1 MDTKGLQALL
11 AVAVVAALAPAIA
24 AALPKQRIPQIV
36 IMILSGILIG
46 PSVLGLANTASLTL
60 LSNVG
65 LGFLFLLAGYEL
77 DPALL
82 RERAGRLAIAGWC
95 ISAVIAVGAVG
106 GLTAAG
112 FVRDYVPIGLALTTT
127 ALGTLLPILKDNDML
142 TGHFGRYV
150 LAAGAVGEVFPIL
163 AIALVLTRRREFI
176 TTASIAL
183 ICGAALLLA
192 VAPRFLGENRLRA
205 LISQGQRATA
215 QTTLRWSFV
224 LLLALLVLA
233 ARFGLDVVL
242 GAVIAGV
249 VLRSWSRR
257 MGVDI
262 TPLEQKLDAV
272 GYGVFIPIFFV
283 VSGMKLAVGAIIDNP
298 LRLVVFLVLLLV
310 VRGLPALFVYRKV
323 LPARQRVEMT
333 FITATTMPLLIA
345 LAEIGL
351 SDGVMLKANAAA
363 LVGAGVLSVLIYPLI
378 AVALA
383 RRRRGSDAEPSAE
396 TAPDPDTGLASLP
409 QARNSLAH
417 ANAHSRGSPAAPA
430 PAQLLQQRCRDACA
444 RTAERVPDRNRAA
457 IDVHE
462 VLVQLELIHNGYGLS
477 REGLVDLDQRQFTAL
492 PPGPVQCLGHGRDGP
507 DAHVVRV
514 HSGRGRARVPG
525 ERVRPDCRQRTLR
538 HQQKPGRTVVQR
550 RGVAAG
556 DRAALAKRRP
566 LGREFLRCQVS
577 PDAFI
582 GHYLAGRCLD
592 RHKLSV
598 KPPGCGSCRGAL
610 VTMQG
615 ELVLPGPVHPVF
627 VRDVLSC
634 LAQADWRVHLGHLRA
649 DQAPAEPGIDEAG
662 VSREDF
668 ARPRQDER
676 GTGHRLGATCDAD
689 IGVSCRDGAR
699 GRADRLHPGTTQPV
713 HGRSWHVDRQAR
725 QQYPHARD
733 VPVVFTG
740 LVGRA
745 PIDIVNG
752 PRVEPRIAC
761 QQRRDHVSGQVVW
774 PHAGQRAFD
783 LADRRPAGVDGEYS

>member
-11 AVAVVAALAPAIA
+11 AVAVVAALAPALA
-24 AALPKQRIPQIV
+24 AAFPKPKIPQVV

-46 PSVLGLANTASLTL
+46 PAVLGLANTASLTL

-82 RERAGRLAIAGWC
+82 RERAGRLAIVGWC
-95 ISAVIAVGAVG
+95 ISAVIAVAAVG

-112 FVRDYVPIGLALTTT
+112 FVRDYLPIGIALTTT

-142 TGHFGRYV
+142 TGQFGRYV

-192 VAPRFLGENRLRA
+192 IAPRFLGEARLRT
-205 LISQGQRATA
+205 LIRQGQRATA

-272 GYGVFIPIFFV
+272 GYGIFIPIFFV
-283 VSGMKLAVGAIIDNP
+283 VSGMKLAIGAIIDNP

-351 SDGVMLKANAAA
+351 SDGVMLKENAAA

-383 RRRRGSDAEPSAE
+383 RRRRTSGAEPSAS
-396 TAPDPDTGLASLP
+396 TAP
-409 QARNSLAH
+409 
-417 ANAHSRGSPAAPA
+417 
-430 PAQLLQQRCRDACA
+430 
-444 RTAERVPDRNRAA
+444 
-457 IDVHE
+457 
-462 VLVQLELIHNGYGLS
+462 
-477 REGLVDLDQRQFTAL
+477 
-492 PPGPVQCLGHGRDGP
+492 GP
-507 DAHVVRV
+507 
-514 HSGRGRARVPG
+514 
-525 ERVRPDCRQRTLR
+525 
-538 HQQKPGRTVVQR
+538 
-550 RGVAAG
+550 
-556 DRAALAKRRP
+556 
-566 LGREFLRCQVS
+566 
-577 PDAFI
+577 
-582 GHYLAGRCLD
+582 
-592 RHKLSV
+592 
-598 KPPGCGSCRGAL
+598 
-610 VTMQG
+610 
-615 ELVLPGPVHPVF
+615 
-627 VRDVLSC
+627 
-634 LAQADWRVHLGHLRA
+634 
-649 DQAPAEPGIDEAG
+649 
-662 VSREDF
+662 
-668 ARPRQDER
+668 
-676 GTGHRLGATCDAD
+676 
-689 IGVSCRDGAR
+689 
-699 GRADRLHPGTTQPV
+699 
-713 HGRSWHVDRQAR
+713 
-725 QQYPHARD
+725 
-733 VPVVFTG
+733 
-740 LVGRA
+740 
-745 PIDIVNG
+745 
-752 PRVEPRIAC
+752 
-761 QQRRDHVSGQVVW
+761 
-774 PHAGQRAFD
+774 
-783 LADRRPAGVDGEYS
+783 